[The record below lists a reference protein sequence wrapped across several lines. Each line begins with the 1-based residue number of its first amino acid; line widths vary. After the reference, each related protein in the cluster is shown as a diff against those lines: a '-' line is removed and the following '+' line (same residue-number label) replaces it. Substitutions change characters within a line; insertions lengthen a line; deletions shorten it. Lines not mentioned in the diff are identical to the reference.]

1 MVDLL
6 FLSPQTPST
15 KAGQLQSYSMP
26 ARDLFHQGHGG
37 LRFGAAGGLGHA
49 TVDRNSVA
57 ILHQHVTGVA
67 ELGLLARALAGQAGL
82 GIGGRLV
89 SVVAASLAMEVHARV
104 ARIVRRSLWVS
115 VFALEALVAG
125 PGRECRKFRV
135 GEPYNEA
142 H

>member
-1 MVDLL
+1 
-6 FLSPQTPST
+6 
-15 KAGQLQSYSMP
+15 MP

-82 GIGGRLV
+82 GIGGGLV
-89 SVVAASLAMEVHARV
+89 GGIGAPFSVEVDAGVAG
-104 ARIVRRSLWVS
+104 IVGRSLRIYQ
-115 VFALEALVAG
+115 E
-125 PGRECRKFRV
+125 FRV
-135 GEPYNEA
+135 
-142 H
+142 